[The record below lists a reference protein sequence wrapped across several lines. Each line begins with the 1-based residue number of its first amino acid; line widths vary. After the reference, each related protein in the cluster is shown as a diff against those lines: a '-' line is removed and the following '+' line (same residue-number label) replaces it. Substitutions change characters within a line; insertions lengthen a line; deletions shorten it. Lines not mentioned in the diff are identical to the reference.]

1 MTNNNAGV
9 LSDIQVQLNRNSFG
23 ITAGMTAAQPVSPG
37 QSAELRYDC
46 SITQENLDMSSP
58 PTCPFKIQT
67 AIKCSI
73 DVYYFEV
80 PCMLHNLLNHQ
91 APAIDAGQYD
101 QIWSSVGMKSSIP
114 VSSSNLSSEATLT

>member
-1 MTNNNAGV
+1 
-9 LSDIQVQLNRNSFG
+9 
-23 ITAGMTAAQPVSPG
+23 
-37 QSAELRYDC
+37 
-46 SITQENLDMSSP
+46 MSSP

-101 QIWSSVGMKSSIP
+101 QIWSSVSMKNSIP